1 MTLTALDFAPIVDA
15 LTDNAPIIV
24 GLIVSLAAVTY
35 VIKLVR
41 RYAR

>member
-1 MTLTALDFAPIVDA
+1 MTLTALDFAPLVDA
-15 LTDNAPIIV
+15 LTDNAPVIV
-24 GLIVSLAAVTY
+24 TFIVTLAAITY